1 MKFLLLN
8 LFAASIM
15 VAIFLVVRLVFRDKP
30 RKRHELKAR

>member
-15 VAIFLVVRLVFRDKP
+15 VAIFLVVRLVFRDKKP
-30 RKRHELKAR
+30 RNGYEIKA